1 MEVEGVA
8 HGRACVQ
15 KQFIPKG
22 REMEGCRFPL
32 STLWLFFFFF
42 KILKPVVGVRSGEK
56 PVRAGGPAAW
66 CHGISLHHN
75 SEERSILKG
84 QLSFSAP
91 QVEREE
97 ASNTLL

>member
-1 MEVEGVA
+1 MA

-22 REMEGCRFPL
+22 REMEGCCFPL

-42 KILKPVVGVRSGEK
+42 KILKPVVGVRSGER
-56 PVRAGGPAAW
+56 PVRAGAPVAW
-66 CHGISLHHN
+66 CHGRSLHHN
-75 SEERSILKG
+75 SEERSVLKG

-91 QVEREE
+91 QVGREG
-97 ASNTLL
+97 ASNTPL

>member
-1 MEVEGVA
+1 MWHTGVPVFRNSSFQKV
-8 HGRACVQ
+8 GKWRAVVSL
-15 KQFIPKG
+15 FLLF
-22 REMEGCRFPL
+22 GCFV
-32 STLWLFFFFF
+32 FFFF